1 MKTSQ
6 SAANGCGA
14 KSPLDWQR
22 DFPSKHFV
30 RSVAAACSALLASA
44 PALAQSWTLTGASV
58 DFEWQ
63 SLACS
68 ADGSILTAAAYDD
81 GFGDGGPVDVSTNFG
96 ATWTQTGAPTNLA
109 WQSVASSTN
118 GTKLVAAVYQN
129 ADNSPGPIYASI
141 DAGLT
146 WKAPAAP
153 ADFWIGV
160 AASSDGARMVAAD
173 SGSGDGLIYTST
185 NFGKSWTATSAP
197 SDFWASIASSADG
210 TKLVAADSGY
220 GDGLIYSSTN
230 SGLAW
235 TATTAPVGYW
245 TSVSSSADG
254 SKVAAASYPGGI
266 YTWQS
271 IPALSIMLSSGNL
284 LISWQASSS
293 TASFVLQ
300 EDSDLAMT
308 NWVTV
313 TNLPAQTN
321 GLNRVVI
328 PLPLSGNQFYR
339 LTSP

>member
-1 MKTSQ
+1 
-6 SAANGCGA
+6 
-14 KSPLDWQR
+14 
-22 DFPSKHFV
+22 
-30 RSVAAACSALLASA
+30 
-44 PALAQSWTLTGASV
+44 V
-58 DFEWQ
+58 D
-63 SLACS
+63 
-68 ADGSILTAAAYDD
+68 G
-81 GFGDGGPVDVSTNFG
+81 
-96 ATWTQTGAPTNLA
+96 TQ
-109 WQSVASSTN
+109 
-118 GTKLVAAVYQN
+118 LVAV
-129 ADNSPGPIYASI
+129 
-141 DAGLT
+141 
-146 WKAPAAP
+146 
-153 ADFWIGV
+153 
-160 AASSDGARMVAAD
+160 
-173 SGSGDGLIYTST
+173 
-185 NFGKSWTATSAP
+185 
-197 SDFWASIASSADG
+197 
-210 TKLVAADSGY
+210 DSGY